1 MEVILTHE
9 QADFDALASLL
20 GASLLYENAVPV
32 LPHKINRNVK
42 AFLNLYSAE
51 LPFIEYHDLPKD
63 DIDCIYL
70 VDTQSLVTLKGTTPS
85 TSIQVVDHH
94 QPRKDLPHNWTV
106 LTDKVGASTTLL
118 VEEIREHGNIPGIIY
133 STLLLLGIYEDTGS
147 LLYASTTSRD
157 IRAAAFLIDQGAS
170 LKLAGN
176 FLNPPLSPVQRLLYN
191 QLLEAAETLTI
202 QGCNITIC
210 QAEATEMDEE
220 ISSVAHKLRDLL
232 DPDALF
238 LIVRTREGIRL
249 IARSTSDQV
258 NVSLI
263 SSQFNGGGHE
273 RAAAALIPFKFDN
286 NESDHISPQSVRD
299 ELITVLQSIIQPVM
313 TVSQVMSRRPM
324 VLKAQTRISEASL
337 LMQRYGYEGFPVV
350 DGNRIVGLLTRR
362 SVDKAV
368 AHKLDL
374 PVVDLMESGNVSVK
388 PGDSIATLQ
397 RVMSETGWGQ
407 VPVFDPEKGKLV
419 GIVTRTDLLRILTGE
434 TKPLPSKKNLANKLE
449 ASLSDTNIA
458 LLKLIAT
465 QATALGYPVYLVGGI
480 VRDLILN
487 RKGADLD
494 IVVEGDAILLARK
507 LCELYGG
514 RQVSHGR
521 FGTAKWYLQDIRE
534 IILALPEF
542 ESTQDKEELPNRV
555 DLISSR
561 TEFYE
566 FPTALPTIER
576 GSIKLD
582 LHRRDFTINT
592 MALRL
597 DGNHFGELH
606 DFWGGWSDLQNGL
619 IRVLHSLSFID
630 DPTRLLRAVRFE
642 QRFRFLIED
651 RTLQLMT
658 PASLLL
664 NQISGQRVRHELD
677 LILNEP
683 HYQGMLGRLEE
694 LGLLSVIHPNFNC
707 SPQTILRIKTVS
719 GQKIAPEWRISP
731 ILFTLPSQL
740 AIIYLTWL
748 GSYEESLAIAIANRL
763 RLPGG
768 FISCLRQ
775 IFRCR
780 KAMHK
785 LLSQTPSH
793 VAAQWE
799 KVSPAALY
807 ILDQDD
813 IDEQSHQLIHDYI
826 FTWQYVKPF
835 TDGDT
840 LREKGITPGPVFK
853 TILSALRSAWL
864 DGIIHTP
871 GQETN
876 LLDQL
881 IAQYHQNAP
890 YLPLKLE

>member
-20 GASLLYENAVPV
+20 GASLLHENAIPV
-32 LPHKINRNVK
+32 LPHKINRNVR
-42 AFLNLYSAE
+42 AFLNIYSTE

-63 DIDCIYL
+63 DIDCIHL

-85 TSIQVVDHH
+85 TSIKVVDHH
-94 QPRKDLPHNWTV
+94 QPRKDLPLNWSV
-106 LTDKVGASTTLL
+106 ATDKVGASTTLL
-118 VEEIREHGNIPGIIY
+118 VEEIRERGNIPGIIS

-157 IRAAAFLIDQGAS
+157 IRAAAFLIDEGAS

-176 FLNPPLSPVQRLLYN
+176 FLNPPLSQIQRLLYN
-191 QLLEAAETLTI
+191 QLLEAAETFTI

-210 QAEATEMDEE
+210 QADAIEMDEE
-220 ISSVAHKLRDLL
+220 ISSVAHKLCDLL

-258 NVSLI
+258 NVSLV
-263 SSQFNGGGHE
+263 SSRFNGGGHE
-273 RAAAALIPFKFDN
+273 RAAAALIPVKSDN
-286 NESDHISPQSVRD
+286 TESDQLSPQTVRD
-299 ELITVLQSIIQPVM
+299 DLISVLHSIIQPVM
-313 TVSQVMSRRPM
+313 TVGQVMSRRPM
-324 VLKAQTRISEASL
+324 VLKAQTRVSEASL

-368 AHKLDL
+368 AHKLDI
-374 PVVDLMESGNVSVK
+374 PVVDLMESGDVSVK
-388 PGDSIATLQ
+388 PGDSISTLQ
-397 RVMSETGWGQ
+397 KVMSETGWGQ
-407 VPVFDPEKGKLV
+407 VPVFDPEKAKLV

-434 TKPLPSKKNLANKLE
+434 TKSLPSKKNLAKKLE
-449 ASLSDTNIA
+449 ESLSDTTIV
-458 LLKLIAT
+458 LLKLIAS

-514 RQVSHGR
+514 KQVSHGR

-534 IILALPEF
+534 KILGLPEF
-542 ESTQDKEELPNRV
+542 ESTQDKEELPKRV

-597 DGNHFGELH
+597 DGSHFGELH

-642 QRFRFLIED
+642 QRFEFHIED

-658 PASLLL
+658 AASLLL
-664 NQISGQRVRHELD
+664 DQISGQRIRHELD

-683 HYQGMLGRLEE
+683 HFPGMLGRLEE
-694 LGLLSVIHPNFNC
+694 LGLLSAIHPNFNC
-707 SPQTILRIKTVS
+707 PPLTIQRIKTVS
-719 GQKIAPEWRISP
+719 GQKIPPEWRIPPS
-731 ILFTLPSQL
+731 IFTLPRQL

-748 GSYEESLAIAIANRL
+748 GSYDEPLAIAIANRL

-775 IFRCR
+775 VFRSR
-780 KAMHK
+780 KVMHK

-793 VAAQWE
+793 VVAQWD
-799 KVSPAALY
+799 KISPAALY
-807 ILDQDD
+807 ILDQDNN
-813 IDEQSHQLIHDYI
+813 DEQSHQLIRDYI
-826 FTWQYVKPF
+826 FTWQDVKPM

-840 LREKGITPGPVFK
+840 LREKGITPGPVYK
-853 TILSALRSAWL
+853 TILSALRSSWL
-864 DGIIHTP
+864 DGIIHSP
-871 GQETN
+871 EQETN
-876 LLDQL
+876 LLNQL
-881 IAQYHQNAP
+881 IAQYLQNATYSP
-890 YLPLKLE
+890 PILE